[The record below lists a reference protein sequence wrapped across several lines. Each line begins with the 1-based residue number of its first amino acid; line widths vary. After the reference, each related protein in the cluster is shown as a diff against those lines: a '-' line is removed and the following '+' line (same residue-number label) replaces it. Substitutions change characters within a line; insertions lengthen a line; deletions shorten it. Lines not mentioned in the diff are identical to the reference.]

1 MRSWLIL
8 LGGFLVWTG
17 HFFGLYLIAE
27 FAPAATLVIALT
39 ILCII
44 ADLWL
49 LRWLRGIPC
58 SEAFAQ
64 WRRSVGMAG
73 AVLSLLAVLW
83 QGLPIML
90 A

>member
-1 MRSWLIL
+1 VKSWLIL
-8 LGGFLVWTG
+8 LGGFIVWTV

-27 FAPAATLVIALT
+27 FAPSATLVIALT

-49 LRWLRGIPC
+49 LRWLRAMAC

-83 QGLPIML
+83 QGLPVML